1 MRTLYLD
8 GRDYASAEALHQ
20 ALKRLLALPGYYGG
34 NADAL
39 HDCLSERDEPLRLW
53 LAHGQEG
60 GAARALTAVCAVDNR
75 SGRRGAR
82 DRDIIRAQA
91 RERNEAFWQR
101 NNPFGKA

>member
-39 HDCLSERDEPLRLW
+39 HDCLSERP
-53 LAHGQEG
+53 
-60 GAARALTAVCAVDNR
+60 T
-75 SGRRGAR
+75 GRRA
-82 DRDIIRAQA
+82 AQYG
-91 RERNEAFWQR
+91 
-101 NNPFGKA
+101 P

>member
-60 GAARALTAVCAVDNR
+60 GAARALTAVCTVITDL
-75 SGRRGAR
+75 GGEV
-82 DRDIIRAQA
+82 
-91 RERNEAFWQR
+91 REVEI
-101 NNPFGKA
+101 

>member
-53 LAHGQEG
+53 LAHGREG
-60 GAARALTAVCAVDNR
+60 GAARALTAVCAVITDL
-75 SGRRGAR
+75 GGEV
-82 DRDIIRAQA
+82 
-91 RERNEAFWQR
+91 REVET
-101 NNPFGKA
+101 